1 MSNAVSTMNAR
12 IRHAAL
18 AFLGSLVLAV
28 MSHFILQS
36 YEAHFRGQPII
47 RLTEFV
53 LCQLPYIIAS
63 LSGFSFASSFFAHE
77 RCCGDRVKMLL
88 NVIII
93 MVIIIMGY
101 GLYLIGVLLPF
112 VDYSICI

>member
-36 YEAHFRGQPII
+36 YVAHFRGQHII
-47 RLTEFV
+47 PLTEFV
-53 LCQLPYIIAS
+53 WGQLPYIIAS

-93 MVIIIMGY
+93 MGY

-112 VDYSICI
+112 VDYSVCI